1 MTQPE
6 RMVAAIDIGSNTLKL
21 TVAEVG
27 NGLVKPV
34 HDDAEVVRLS
44 AGLAETG
51 RLPEDRIELAIT
63 ALRAFTDEARAI
75 GATEITAVATEA
87 TRSAENGPDFLDRVR
102 AEVGIDVQVIDGDE
116 EARLTSDGVLAQ
128 IDRAGRILIVDIG
141 GASTELIATRDGS
154 VLGSVSLGIGSGL
167 MTDQFVPG
175 DPPRAGEL
183 DRVEQAATDL
193 AGAFLADYGEFD
205 RVILVGGVGS
215 FLLALVDKVGIVP
228 ASVLDDARRIT
239 QTVSSHDLAPVV
251 NAPVAR
257 ARVLPAGFAIARAIC
272 RLSGAP
278 AIESVANGLRI
289 GILLAIAGSG
299 AREET
304 PR

>member
-6 RMVAAIDIGSNTLKL
+6 RIVAAIDIGSNTLKL
-21 TVAEVG
+21 TVAKVG

-34 HDDAEVVRLS
+34 YGDAQVVRLS
-44 AGLAETG
+44 TGLAETG
-51 RLPEDRIELAIT
+51 RLREDRIELAIT
-63 ALRAFTDEARAI
+63 ALRAFTEEARANR
-75 GATEITAVATEA
+75 ATEITAVATEA

-102 AEVGIDVQVIDGDE
+102 ADVGIDVQVIDGDE

-128 IDRAGRILIVDIG
+128 IDRSGRILIADIG
-141 GASTELIATRDGS
+141 GASTELIATRDGN
-154 VLGSVSLGIGSGL
+154 VLGTVSLGIGSGI
-167 MTDQFVPG
+167 MTDQIVPS

-183 DRVEQAATDL
+183 DRVEQAAADL
-193 AGAFLADYGEFD
+193 AGAFLADHGEFD
-205 RVILVGGVGS
+205 RIILVGGVGS
-215 FLLALVDKVGIVP
+215 FLLALVDKAGIVP

-239 QTVSSHDLAPVV
+239 QAVSSHALAPAV

-257 ARVLPAGFAIARAIC
+257 ARVLPAGFAIAKAIC

-289 GILLAIAGSG
+289 GILLRIAGSG

>member
-6 RMVAAIDIGSNTLKL
+6 RIVAAIDIGSNTLKL
-21 TVAEVG
+21 TVAKVG

-34 HDDAEVVRLS
+34 YGDAQVVRLS
-44 AGLAETG
+44 TGLAETG
-51 RLPEDRIELAIT
+51 RLREDRIELAIT
-63 ALRAFTDEARAI
+63 ALRAFTEEARANR
-75 GATEITAVATEA
+75 ATEITAVATEA

-102 AEVGIDVQVIDGDE
+102 ADVGIDVQVIDGDE

-128 IDRAGRILIVDIG
+128 IDRSGRILIADIG
-141 GASTELIATRDGS
+141 GASTELIATRDGN
-154 VLGSVSLGIGSGL
+154 VLGTVSLGIGSGI
-167 MTDQFVPG
+167 MTDQIVPS

-183 DRVEQAATDL
+183 DRVEQAAADL
-193 AGAFLADYGEFD
+193 AGAFLADHGEFD
-205 RVILVGGVGS
+205 RIILVGGVGS
-215 FLLALVDKVGIVP
+215 FLLALVDKAGIVP

-239 QTVSSHDLAPVV
+239 QAVSSHALAPAV

-272 RLSGAP
+272 RLSAAP

-289 GILLAIAGSG
+289 GILLRIAGSG

>member
-1 MTQPE
+1 MTQLE
-6 RMVAAIDIGSNTLKL
+6 RIVAAIDIGSNTLKL
-21 TVAEVG
+21 TVAKVG

-34 HDDAEVVRLS
+34 YGDAQVVRLS
-44 AGLAETG
+44 TGLAETG
-51 RLPEDRIELAIT
+51 RLREDRIELAIT
-63 ALRAFTDEARAI
+63 ALRAFTEEARANR
-75 GATEITAVATEA
+75 ATEITAVATEA

-128 IDRAGRILIVDIG
+128 IDRSGRILIADIG
-141 GASTELIATRDGS
+141 GASTELIATRDGN
-154 VLGSVSLGIGSGL
+154 VLGTVSLGIGSGI
-167 MTDQFVPG
+167 MTDQIVPS
-175 DPPRAGEL
+175 DPPRAAEL
-183 DRVEQAATDL
+183 DRVEQAAADL
-193 AGAFLADYGEFD
+193 AGAFLADHGEFD
-205 RVILVGGVGS
+205 RIILVGGVGS